1 MSNMEITNCNQCPNQ
16 CPKDALK
23 CGRGRRYFEQL
34 ENAAGDIGESKEGG
48 YGRAEGRHGHGEGHF
63 DHGSGRQQHG
73 GREGGGGHA
82 RPEDLYGLMRA
93 CGHYLHHSY
102 GERRGDDGDRQLF
115 AALDEA
121 EQNTLK
127 ELLKKLAD
135 SWER

>member
-34 ENAAGDIGESKEGG
+34 ENAAGDIGESK
-48 YGRAEGRHGHGEGHF
+48 
-63 DHGSGRQQHG
+63 
-73 GREGGGGHA
+73 EGGGGHA